1 LKGDRDVLVIF
12 NLETNLDSQVLAMGH
27 SWVEKLAENDF
38 QKVYVYST
46 HVGRHQLPT
55 KVTVVEI
62 GGGNFFKRL
71 RALYRL
77 TLASA
82 TILRNSNRA
91 MVFHHMSVRTVIF
104 PGLLFK
110 LFRIPQ
116 GLWYSHSALPGSLK
130 LALKITDLVFTST
143 RGSTK
148 IESNKLRFVGHG
160 IDYTGYP
167 EKDEIL
173 SLDKSGIV
181 SLGRIAKVKNL
192 DKLLISGSME
202 DSYPKVTFIGPVEEG
217 SSLVRDLK
225 AMAANAQVELELL
238 ASIPHED
245 VASVLSRFAFYYS
258 GTPWSVD
265 KATLE
270 AASVGCIVISEQQP
284 AKELTGMAEEWTR
297 LGFEKDLEIN
307 AQLKILQG
315 LSSQNLQDIRMRII
329 EFTRSR
335 NNVVNTTRMI
345 AEQLRDLK

>member
-1 LKGDRDVLVIF
+1 MKGDRDVLVIF

-38 QKVYVYST
+38 QKVFVYST

-62 GGGNFFKRL
+62 GGGNFFKRM

-77 TLASA
+77 TLASVI
-82 TILRNSNRA
+82 ILRNANRA
-91 MVFHHMSVRTVIF
+91 VVFHHMSVRTVIF

-116 GLWYSHSALPGSLK
+116 GLWYSHSALPTSLK
-130 LALKITDLVFTST
+130 LALKVVDLIFTST
-143 RGSTK
+143 IGSTK

-160 IDYTGYP
+160 IDYTAYP

-173 SLDKSGIV
+173 KIDKSGIV

-192 DKLLISGSME
+192 DRLLISGSME
-202 DSYPKVTFIGPVEEG
+202 DSYPKVTFIGPVEKG
-217 SSLVRDLK
+217 SSLVKDLK
-225 AMAANAQVELELL
+225 SMADKAQVELDFL
-238 ASIPHED
+238 ASIPHKD
-245 VASVLSRFAFYYS
+245 VASVLSGFAFYYS

-284 AKELTGMAEEWTR
+284 AKELTGMAEEWKR
-297 LGFEKDLEIN
+297 LGFEKDLKIN
-307 AQLKILQG
+307 DQLKILQG
-315 LSSQNLQDIRMRII
+315 LSSETLREIRMRII
-329 EFTRSR
+329 EYTRSR
-335 NNVVNTTRMI
+335 NNVVNTTRVI
-345 AEQLRDLK
+345 AEQLRDIK

>member
-1 LKGDRDVLVIF
+1 MKGDRDVLVIF

-27 SWVEKLAENDF
+27 SWVEKLAGNEF

-46 HVGRHQLPT
+46 HVGRRQLPK
-55 KVTVVEI
+55 KVKVIEI

-82 TILRNSNRA
+82 IILRNANRA
-91 MVFHHMSVRTVIF
+91 VVFHHMSVLTVIF

-116 GLWYSHSALPGSLK
+116 GLWYSHSALPTSLK
-130 LALKITDLVFTST
+130 LALKVVDLVFTST
-143 RGSTK
+143 IGSTK

-160 IDYTGYP
+160 IDYTAYP

-173 SLDKSGIV
+173 KIDKSGIV

-192 DKLLISGSME
+192 DRLLISGSME
-202 DSYPKVTFIGPVEEG
+202 DSYPKVTFIGPVEKG
-217 SSLVRDLK
+217 SSLVKDLK
-225 AMAANAQVELELL
+225 SMADKAQVELDFL
-238 ASIPHED
+238 ASIPHKD
-245 VASVLSRFAFYYS
+245 VASVLSGFAFYYS

-284 AKELTGMAEEWTR
+284 AKELTGMAEEWKR
-297 LGFEKDLEIN
+297 LGFEKDLKIN
-307 AQLKILQG
+307 DQLKILQG
-315 LSSQNLQDIRMRII
+315 LSTETLQDIRMRII